1 MNGKLV
7 ELALRKQRLQ
17 IDSAVLRGDLSR
29 FATGLSPLFAAADH
43 VAEGVSWLRRH
54 PQILAAAALGLLLAR
69 PRRVLRWT
77 RRAFIGWQAW
87 RRVKGLL
94 VNQR

>member
-1 MNGKLV
+1 MNEKLV

-17 IDSAVLRGDLSR
+17 IDSAALRSDLSR
-29 FATGLSPLFAAADH
+29 FAAGLSPLFAATDH
-43 VAEGVSWLRRH
+43 VADGVSWLRRH
-54 PQILAAAALGLLLAR
+54 PQILAAAVLGLLLAR

-87 RRVKGLL
+87 RRMKGLL
-94 VNQR
+94 VGQR

>member
-17 IDSAVLRGDLSR
+17 IDSAALRGDLSR
-29 FATGLSPLFAAADH
+29 FATSLSPLLAAADH
-43 VAEGVSWLRRH
+43 VADGVSWLRRH
-54 PQILAAAALGLLLAR
+54 PQILAAAMLSLLLAR

-77 RRAFIGWQAW
+77 RRAIIGWQAW

-94 VNQR
+94 AGQR

>member
-1 MNGKLV
+1 MNEKLV

-17 IDSAVLRGDLSR
+17 IDSAALRSDLSR
-29 FATGLSPLFAAADH
+29 FAAGLSPLFAATDH
-43 VAEGVSWLRRH
+43 VADGVSWLRRH
-54 PQILAAAALGLLLAR
+54 PQILAAAVLGLLLAR

-87 RRVKGLL
+87 RRMKGLL
-94 VNQR
+94 VSQR